1 MPNIFHFRQFDIL
14 QDHAAQK
21 VGTDSDLLGA
31 LAPGGQR
38 ILDIGAGTGVLSLM
52 MAQRF
57 PDAQVTGIE
66 IDDDAVLDATE
77 NFARSPF
84 APRLTLIH
92 QSLQD
97 YMHKVNN
104 RVRPHY
110 SPQPNTQYPIPAE
123 GLYDAIICN
132 PPYFHRSLECPTEGR
147 TRARHTSSLPF
158 PVLIGAAARL
168 LVEGGYFTVCLPT
181 EVLEEFHSLCLVEG
195 FSLHTAHRIKTLP
208 HKPAKRHILTYQKG
222 YVPTTNELTHCMLD
236 APDVRSAWYLELMK
250 PFLII

>member
-97 YMHKVNN
+97 YMQEVNHG
-104 RVRPHY
+104 VRPHD
-110 SPQPNTQYPIPAE
+110 SP
-123 GLYDAIICN
+123 DAIICN

-158 PVLIGAAARL
+158 PVLIGSAARL

-222 YVPTTNELTHCMLD
+222 YVHTANELTHCMLD